1 MNKFNDIKEIKFDF
15 NVSSRYK
22 YHVTDSGQVFR
33 TDTRNNKVEECYY
46 HIAHGYK
53 RIRVTD
59 IDTNKRRYI
68 RVSRLV
74 ALYFVE
80 NPNPLEYD
88 IVNHIDGDKLN
99 NNASNLEW
107 CNISMNTQHAY
118 DNNLVKDRGGWI
130 STPYEKRISKKQR
143 QGNTEGS
150 TI

>member
-1 MNKFNDIKEIKFDF
+1 MNEFENIKEVQFDF
-15 NVSSRYK
+15 NVSTRYI
-22 YHVTDSGQVFR
+22 YHVTDQGQVFR
-33 TDTRNNKVEECYY
+33 TDTRNNKVEECFY
-46 HIAHGYK
+46 HMAHGYK

-59 IDTNKRRYI
+59 IDTGIRRYV

-99 NNASNLEW
+99 NKASNLEW
-107 CNISMNTQHAY
+107 CDISINTQHAY
-118 DNNLVKDRGGWI
+118 NNNLVKDRGGWI
-130 STPYEKRISKKQR
+130 STPYKERIKNKQR
-143 QGNTEGS
+143 HDNTEGS

>member
-1 MNKFNDIKEIKFDF
+1 M
-15 NVSSRYK
+15 
-22 YHVTDSGQVFR
+22 
-33 TDTRNNKVEECYY
+33 
-46 HIAHGYK
+46 
-53 RIRVTD
+53 
-59 IDTNKRRYI
+59 
-68 RVSRLV
+68 SRLV

-130 STPYEKRISKKQR
+130 STPYEKRINKKQR